1 MNVHISK
8 TGNDNTIGEIRLLEN
23 VSAVKRNNAAAAHRE
38 IFPRKAAVVKTHA
51 FLNNLF
57 KSRLLVSFTPL
68 LILIE
73 TRVFVNCFDM
83 KNM

>member
-38 IFPRKAAVVKTHA
+38 IFPRKAAVVKNPCV
-51 FLNNLF
+51 FKQSVQKPSPCLF
-57 KSRLLVSFTPL
+57 YAVAY
-68 LILIE
+68 
-73 TRVFVNCFDM
+73 FDR
-83 KNM
+83 NARFCQLF